1 MLKSLT
7 HQKKKKKKMNCLIFQ
22 YFYIFFYLVMRS
34 DKRPLTFVQTAS
46 YCQISISMYDVR
58 FHAPI
63 V

>member
-1 MLKSLT
+1 
-7 HQKKKKKKMNCLIFQ
+7 
-22 YFYIFFYLVMRS
+22 MRS

-63 V
+63 VIPTPFVIPAKAGI